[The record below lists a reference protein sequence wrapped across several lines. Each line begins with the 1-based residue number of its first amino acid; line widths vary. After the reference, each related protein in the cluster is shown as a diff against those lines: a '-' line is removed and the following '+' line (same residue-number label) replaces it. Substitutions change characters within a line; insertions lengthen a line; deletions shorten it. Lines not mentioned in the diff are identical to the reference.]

1 MSLVDLDLLVMQRRS
16 AAEPGTVVWF
26 AGAEVDRY
34 PTFDDFFLA
43 VIEYNVR
50 EIEHLSRR

>member
-1 MSLVDLDLLVMQRRS
+1 VAIQRRA

-43 VIEYNVR
+43 MIEYNVR
-50 EIEHLSRR
+50 EIEHLSSR